1 MVMTKIAMTPTVR
14 MFTVGLILAI
24 LLPAAAAHAATLTFE
39 SFAPSGS
46 VVNINPALPYTEA
59 GFTISVTNALSAVF
73 DSASGS
79 NLIGDSTD
87 WFGFAPSNSPTLT
100 LNGGG
105 PFSLTSLILGPSTI
119 GTGMVN
125 MTITGNLFG
134 GGTLMDT
141 RTGLTTATLVNLGW
155 TNLASVQFATSNDAG
170 LDNIVVNS
178 AVSAVPEPASLAL
191 IALGLAGIG
200 LARKRLA

>member
-1 MVMTKIAMTPTVR
+1 
-14 MFTVGLILAI
+14 
-24 LLPAAAAHAATLTFE
+24 
-39 SFAPSGS
+39 
-46 VVNINPALPYTEA
+46 
-59 GFTISVTNALSAVF
+59 
-73 DSASGS
+73 
-79 NLIGDSTD
+79 
-87 WFGFAPSNSPTLT
+87 
-100 LNGGG
+100 
-105 PFSLTSLILGPSTI
+105 
-119 GTGMVN
+119 MVN